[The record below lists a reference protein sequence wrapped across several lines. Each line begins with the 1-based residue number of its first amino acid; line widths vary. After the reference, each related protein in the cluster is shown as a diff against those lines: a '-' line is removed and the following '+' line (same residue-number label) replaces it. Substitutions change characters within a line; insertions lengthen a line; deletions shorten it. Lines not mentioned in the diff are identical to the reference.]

1 MDSQQWDA
9 WQLITSED
17 HVQTLSLCA
26 FICVYQIS
34 RIVTR
39 YVLSRKAVYSKY
51 KLKLSLSRG
60 ISTKAL
66 SACMFKTPQMKDEQ
80 MGHIT

>member
-1 MDSQQWDA
+1 MGWH
-9 WQLITSED
+9 LIPSED
-17 HVQTLSLCA
+17 YVQTLYFCA
-26 FICVYQIS
+26 YQIS

-51 KLKLSLSRG
+51 KLKQSLSLSRG

-80 MGHIT
+80 MGHISHER